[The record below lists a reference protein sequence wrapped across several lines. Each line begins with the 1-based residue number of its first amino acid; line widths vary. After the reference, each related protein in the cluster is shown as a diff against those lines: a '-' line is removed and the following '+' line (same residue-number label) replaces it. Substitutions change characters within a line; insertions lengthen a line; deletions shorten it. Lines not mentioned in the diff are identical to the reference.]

1 MSKERFS
8 KCIISLIIAA
18 NIIFTIAVLYVF
30 VKTGSEPVVLIGAWF
45 SFMSVEVWQLAQ
57 IKKTKELNKNE

>member
-1 MSKERFS
+1 
-8 KCIISLIIAA
+8 
-18 NIIFTIAVLYVF
+18 VF